1 VSQFDPGRGY
11 MSKIKHKYVP
21 GIDWDGADNFLHHRR
36 VSKRKRRRFNVHQ
49 SMKRGGRGLR
59 RALARD
65 IAITDSGGKIIG
77 IVSGKN
83 RMSPKKLGPTTPR
96 LNRMVPKNEREDDSI
111 LGFGIRKVFDRKSIF
126 CGLPSLNTVASY
138 VEVVVDHAHLIP
150 SPRDSKWVAGAKW
163 GALAWRAIRTIN
175 LTRGKVLDRADLKAI
190 DFGESREVISNLLD
204 EVMEPDEVFKP
215 QTRAAF
221 TPPFHLF
228 RYPIGDGYMYWV
240 MEQDSELVEKILVTK
255 DVEKNDILEL
265 LWNKLGRIIQLEADD
280 EGLNYVKTE
289 LTQKKIF
296 GSTNKLIAR
305 LQTDYQYF
313 KENKL
318 SRGYLLIGNPGTGKT
333 GIVNSIVDKADG
345 RVFIISGLDSPG
357 TIEEMTSLFIEM
369 QPDFIIFDD
378 CDRSQSSP
386 IFIKVVLKMLET
398 VKERNPHTNFLFT
411 ANTFSG
417 ILFDDAVT
425 RKGRI
430 DQIYEVPE
438 PKDEDRKEIFEKYA
452 QEMNIT
458 LSEEDLEKCVV
469 SSEGMTGAD
478 IKELCIQLQRATI
491 DEVFER
497 AQEIEALK
505 EKYSGDN
512 FDDDFLEG
520 GVSRRLGLAALAA
533 LKRSRR

>member
-1 VSQFDPGRGY
+1 MRHVT
-11 MSKIKHKYVP
+11 KIKHKY
-21 GIDWDGADNFLHHRR
+21 DWDGVDKFLRKRR
-36 VSKRKRRRFNVHQ
+36 VNKRKRRRFNVQ
-49 SMKRGGRGLR
+49 QIMKRVGREPR
-59 RALARD
+59 RALAKD
-65 IAITDSGGKIIG
+65 IAITDDRGKVIG
-77 IVSGKN
+77 VVTGKN
-83 RMSPKKLGPTTPR
+83 KMSPKKLGPTTPR
-96 LNRMVPKNEREDDSI
+96 LRMQKNEREDDSI
-111 LGFGIRKVFDRKSIF
+111 LGFGIGKVFDRKSIF

-138 VEVVVDHAHLIP
+138 VEVIIDHAHLVP

-163 GALAWRAIRTIN
+163 GALAWRAIRSIN
-175 LTRGKVLDRADLKAI
+175 LTRGKVLDRADLKTI
-190 DFGESREVISNLLD
+190 DFGESREIISSLLD
-204 EVMEPDEVFKP
+204 EIMEPDEVFKP

-228 RYPIGDGYMYWV
+228 RYPIGKGYMYWV
-240 MEQDSELVEKILVTK
+240 MEQDSEMVEKILVTK

-280 EGLNYVKTE
+280 DGLNYVKTE

-296 GSTNKLIAR
+296 GSTNELISR
-305 LQTDYQYF
+305 LQSDYQYF

-333 GIVNSIVDKADG
+333 GIVNSIVDKTAG

-438 PKDEDRKEIFEKYA
+438 PQDEDRKEIFEKYA
-452 QEMNIT
+452 KEMNIT
-458 LSEEDLEKCVV
+458 LSEEDLETCVA

-505 EKYSGDN
+505 EKYSGN

-533 LKRSRR
+533 LKNTRR